1 MVNYIISCKMSLQ
14 DKQRYVQSILPV
26 VKGMSQRTPDEKT
39 LATENDKQ
47 SHTKLRELSRLLTN
61 KDCADCTSKV
71 TGWASLPHGVFICIN
86 CAQVHRHIGRHI
98 SQVKAFN
105 TGTYIWYP
113 DEVACMELMGNL
125 RANELYVN
133 NKSVEKPEKPNADA
147 DFYQREKYIRD
158 KYEYLKWVNMHMPKK
173 IEKPIENKPKFE
185 KDLIDFW

>member
-1 MVNYIISCKMSLQ
+1 MSLQ
-14 DKQRYVQSILPV
+14 DKQTFIKSILPV
-26 VKGMSQRTPDEKT
+26 VKGMSQRTPDDKI

-47 SHTKLRELSRLLTN
+47 SHTKLRELSRLPTN
-61 KDCADCTSKV
+61 KDCADCQSKV

-86 CAQVHRHIGRHI
+86 CAQIHRHIGVHI

-113 DEVACMELMGNL
+113 DEISCMELMGNL

-133 NKSVEKPEKPNADA
+133 DKSIEKPSADA

-158 KYEYLKWVNMHMPKK
+158 KYEYLKSINMNMPKK
-173 IEKPIENKPKFE
+173 IEKPVENKPKIE
-185 KDLIDFW
+185 KDLINFW

>member
-1 MVNYIISCKMSLQ
+1 MSLQ
-14 DKQRYVQSILPV
+14 DKQTFVKTILPV

-47 SHTKLRELSRLLTN
+47 SHTKLRELSKLPTN
-61 KDCADCTSKV
+61 KDCADCQSKV
-71 TGWASLPHGVFICIN
+71 TGWTSLPHGIFICIN

-113 DEVACMELMGNL
+113 DEIICMETMGNM

-133 NKSVEKPEKPNADA
+133 NKFIEKPKADA

-158 KYEYLKWVNMHMPKK
+158 KYENLKWLNMFMVKNVETK
-173 IEKPIENKPKFE
+173 QEKPKIE